1 MMKASI
7 IKRMLTGA
15 LIASLVMA
23 PAMSVA
29 AASSDAPEGST
40 VVEQVVEEA
49 TTTSTSVAEVPAKST
64 VAGVATTTKGVY
76 LATSVDGVAVTSSVA
91 SIASGYGLAS
101 NETPYAKMTN
111 MDPKKSY
118 LAKAAI
124 DAAAASQGGE
134 VGPMINLEFGKMAG
148 GKYSLLS
155 SNGPEIQIALG
166 IPASFRNAS
175 KTFAMVRVQAGGVVT
190 ILPDID
196 DNPNTITFATTGGAG
211 AYAIIR
217 F

>member
-1 MMKASI
+1 MKASI

-40 VVEQVVEEA
+40 VVEQVV
-49 TTTSTSVAEVPAKST
+49 TTSVAEVPAKST
-64 VAGVATTTKGVY
+64 VAGVVTTTKGVY

-91 SIASGYGLAS
+91 SIAAGYGLAS

-111 MDPKKSY
+111 MDPVKSH

-155 SNGPEIQIALG
+155 SDGPAIQIALG
-166 IPASFRNAS
+166 IPKSFAQAG
-175 KTFAMVRVQAGGVVT
+175 KTYAMVRVQAGGVVT

>member
-1 MMKASI
+1 MKASI

-40 VVEQVVEEA
+40 VVEQVVES
-49 TTTSTSVAEVPAKST
+49 TTTTSVAEVPAKST
-64 VAGVATTTKGVY
+64 VAGVVTTTKGVY
-76 LATSVDGVAVTSSVA
+76 LAT
-91 SIASGYGLAS
+91 
-101 NETPYAKMTN
+101 
-111 MDPKKSY
+111 
-118 LAKAAI
+118 I

-155 SNGPEIQIALG
+155 SDGPAIQIALG
-166 IPASFRNAS
+166 IPKSFAQAG
-175 KTFAMVRVQAGGVVT
+175 KTYAMVRVQAGGVVT